1 MRRTPSPAGVRRGEG
16 ITGVADV
23 ERQYGYRDPET
34 EQGSSKGIT
43 QTVEMDV
50 RYAEREA
57 LERGQKY
64 ENNWER

>member
-1 MRRTPSPAGVRRGEG
+1 MS
-16 ITGVADV
+16 GVADV

-34 EQGSSKGIT
+34 EEGSRKGIT

-50 RYAEREA
+50 KYADGES